1 MQEACCVTLESTC
14 KNNSKVY
21 VMLPVI
27 MAQMLLAVVALQIL
41 LEWSLQPW
49 NDNIICHKAWLI

>member
-1 MQEACCVTLESTC
+1 
-14 KNNSKVY
+14 
-21 VMLPVI
+21 MLPVI